1 MSGLFNRS
9 LATIAIALAAGVVAA
24 VAAVAYAQ
32 NTTDMRFGGPH
43 SKSTTNAVPTSGFP
57 YPARWEYGRF
67 RYTPMQTDWSWRSG
81 QDRITGDAVTLWR
94 KLDGPPRTVSGDIW
108 YGEMV
113 SVLGQQGWEVFLM
126 RDYDAGSEVWFR
138 RPAR

>member
-1 MSGLFNRS
+1 MSRFVKRATGIVAVAVVAGL
-9 LATIAIALAAGVVAA
+9 VAA

-32 NTTDMRFGGPH
+32 NSTELHYTGPH
-43 SKSTTNAVPTSGFP
+43 PKSTVMAVPSP
-57 YPARWEYGRF
+57 AYPARWEYGRF
-67 RYTPMQTDWSWRSG
+67 RYTPNETDWSWRSG
-81 QDRITGDAVTLWR
+81 QERITGDAVTLWR
-94 KLDGPPRTVSGDIW
+94 KFDGPQRTVSGDIW

-113 SVLGQQGWEVFLM
+113 SVLGQQGWEVTLM